1 MFFDW
6 LESVSYLTW
15 CEWCQTFDSCLTYSL
30 NNRESTRFKTS
41 RGFKGQK
48 YWLVSV
54 AFSLDH
60 LRSCPRSLFVLS
72 YQFCLP
78 THQFSL
84 YFCLIHQPLILNFSF
99 QAYLIS
105 ISFICIAFQNCL
117 ILVVSSSSLFFSCPL
132 SPFLFPVLGLN
143 PMHAITLTLGY
154 APHHLPSWECA
165 YLHKSYADLCPD
177 SFLGSASMGGCVPLE
192 LSSQSGSPPQCG
204 GWPQAEAGATV
215 QDGIAYLALWEE
227 GGIRARPFMLAQ
239 PPALM
244 IAFLWCFC
252 QAVVRLA
259 TSHLHVAGGRGTRA
273 AACGF

>member
-1 MFFDW
+1 MLSRAEPHPLSQV
-6 LESVSYLTW
+6 LESPTKAFPLPSARG
-15 CEWCQTFDSCLTYSL
+15 
-30 NNRESTRFKTS
+30 NS
-41 RGFKGQK
+41 RD
-48 YWLVSV
+48 LVPA
-54 AFSLDH
+54 AFSVGTHIL
-60 LRSCPRSLFVLS
+60 PLFPAKT
-72 YQFCLP
+72 Q
-78 THQFSL
+78 
-84 YFCLIHQPLILNFSF
+84 IHQPLILNFSF